1 MAALALTQGL
11 LNVDFGP
18 ALQTINFGD
27 SYNQQ
32 AGIFDILAS
41 PFMQT
46 KDSVQ
51 IQLRN
56 PQLLQISLQNSYDSR
71 TTDLRIPL
79 SFSMYVKYNSYSP
92 QLFQIRTET
101 RVPIQ
106 LGGDGNGGFRLIFG
120 QCRIVPETIW
130 IQPDNSGN
138 NNVNWENMQK
148 NLKYLVIQGF
158 GANMCSFLNSWLYNL
173 NSQMTNELI
182 TQEFL
187 GLSLPPSLPLSEV
200 FVLPSRSAAAGRVP
214 SRHVNIPKVKEPCL
228 KQSEPILFAGLLPG
242 MPSTLQAITY
252 ADTCVD
258 YSAAA

>member
-1 MAALALTQGL
+1 MLRISSLFLLLCGLLASSSAQEVLSTISSQMSSALTQGL

-182 TQEFL
+182 NLLQQ
-187 GLSLPPSLPLSEV
+187 GGYQ
-200 FVLPSRSAAAGRVP
+200 AA
-214 SRHVNIPKVKEPCL
+214 
-228 KQSEPILFAGLLPG
+228 
-242 MPSTLQAITY
+242 M
-252 ADTCVD
+252 
-258 YSAAA
+258 

>member
-1 MAALALTQGL
+1 MFRALTQGL

-32 AGIFDILAS
+32 VGFFDLLAS
-41 PFMQT
+41 PFIQN
-46 KDSVQ
+46 KNSIQ

-79 SFSMYVKYNSYSP
+79 SFSMYVKYGSYTP

-106 LGGDGNGGFRLIFG
+106 LGKDGNGGVRLIFG

-130 IQPDNSGN
+130 IQPDSSGNN

-148 NLKYLVIQGF
+148 NLKYLVVQSF
-158 GANMCSFLNSWLYNL
+158 GANICCRREG
-173 NSQMTNELI
+173 TK
-182 TQEFL
+182 
-187 GLSLPPSLPLSEV
+187 PPCKYP
-200 FVLPSRSAAAGRVP
+200 
-214 SRHVNIPKVKEPCL
+214 
-228 KQSEPILFAGLLPG
+228 QSEGAMFETIR
-242 MPSTLQAITY
+242 
-252 ADTCVD
+252 
-258 YSAAA
+258 